1 MTEPATR
8 KHEEDWEE
16 EDRAARLM
24 ELEDRVANRVDEL
37 EERVATRLMEL
48 EDNVGN
54 RMYDLEERSAKL
66 ERGMVEMNDT
76 NVRVATW
83 RMFLGKVDEGLGW
96 IEDRQYDLEDRL
108 DAMEDEE
115 GKLDGSGQGSSRS
128 TSPLTTAPP
137 SHTAS
142 STAPT
147 RSPSVALSGPG
158 SHEEMR
164 MDLPSSTAESE
175 VLPVADNLAA
185 ALAQRES
192 SLPQVNII
200 PATPQSSQKEPRSHV
215 APTIS
220 ASTMLTTLPATSP
233 SSSTAPPTAPTPIST
248 SIATPTW
255 VKMPPPPPWEES
267 VPHDEASGRPVPS
280 MSLLAPPA
288 PDAGHPKSPRR
299 GRSRSPSPAPT
310 RRSPRLQSPVPSTQ
324 VTPAAPTSQHE
335 GLGNSMDIDG

>member
-8 KHEEDWEE
+8 KDEDDWEE
-16 EDRAARLM
+16 EDQAARLM
-24 ELEDRVANRVDEL
+24 EFEDRVANRVDEL
-37 EERVATRLMEL
+37 EERVASRLMEL

-54 RMYDLEERSAKL
+54 RVYELEERSAKL
-66 ERGMVEMNDT
+66 EREMVEMNDT

-108 DAMEDEE
+108 DAMEV
-115 GKLDGSGQGSSRS
+115 DGSGQKSSRS

-137 SHTAS
+137 SQTAS

-147 RSPSVALSGPG
+147 RSPSVALSGSG
-158 SHEEMR
+158 SHEEVR
-164 MDLPSSTAESE
+164 MDLPSRTAQSE
-175 VLPVADNLAA
+175 VPPVADNLAS
-185 ALAQRES
+185 ALAQREP

-200 PATPQSSQKEPRSHV
+200 PATPQSSQKDPTPHV
-215 APTIS
+215 APPIS
-220 ASTMLTTLPATSP
+220 ASTTLTTLSATSP
-233 SSSTAPPTAPTPIST
+233 ASSTAAPTAPTAAIST

-267 VPHDEASGRPVPS
+267 VPQDEASGRPVPS

-288 PDAGHPKSPRR
+288 ADAGHPKSPRR

-310 RRSPRLQSPVPSTQ
+310 RRSPRLQTPVPTNP
-324 VTPAAPTSQHE
+324 VTPAAPTSQDE